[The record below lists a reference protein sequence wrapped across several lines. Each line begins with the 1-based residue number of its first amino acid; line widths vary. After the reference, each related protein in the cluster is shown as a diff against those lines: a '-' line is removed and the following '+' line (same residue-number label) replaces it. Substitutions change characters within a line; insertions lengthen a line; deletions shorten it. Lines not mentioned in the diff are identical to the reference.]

1 MEELKRIR
9 ELRGLT
15 QYQLALTTGVNASS
29 ICQLEKG
36 RRAPS
41 IYTLDTLARGLDC
54 EVRDFFQAGYRPPA
68 RKAAAV
74 S

>member
-1 MEELKRIR
+1 MRIR
-9 ELRGLT
+9 KLRGVT

-41 IYTLDTLARGLDC
+41 IYTLAALARGLDC
-54 EVRDFFQAGYRPPA
+54 EVRDLFAPGYTPPA
-68 RKAAAV
+68 RKAVAV
-74 S
+74 